1 MKPKFKDFSLPIT
14 GRRYQILY
22 DPDCPAVTY
31 DELKIFIMR
40 LKQEHRYEDVAVLLD
55 RYDYLLKNQHRRT
68 KKFNSMIKYMVNNG
82 EKIKNIEQV
91 SNSKAPYLTDVEES
105 VLNGTYKNIDYA
117 IVRHVA
123 FSLTEKNMTKEI
135 DQLLAKYK
143 DVIIEGNEHL
153 LVKYHNT
160 SLPEGYATNIE
171 DLQIN
176 QTRIDGMTPLLWK
189 VLHVPDFIPHK
200 SHLKHILKELEQE
213 GKYDE
218 VTFLENKYEKILF
231 KGMPEPKLSSE
242 EASKLFDYL
251 LSSNYHSMFEKQ
263 TKDSYFADENGE
275 IHYVDEDG
283 VIIEENTQ
291 KEEQC

>member
-1 MKPKFKDFSLPIT
+1 MKPKYKDFNLPIR
-14 GRRYQILY
+14 GRRAQILY
-22 DPDCPAVTY
+22 DPNCPDVTY
-31 DELKIFIMR
+31 EELKVFIMR

-91 SNSKAPYLTDVEES
+91 SNSNAPYLTDVEES

-143 DVIIEGNEHL
+143 DIIIEGNTRL

-160 SLPEGYATNIE
+160 SLPEGYTTKIE
-171 DLQIN
+171 DLKVDQ
-176 QTRIDGMTPLLWK
+176 RKIDGMTPLLWK
-189 VLHVPDFIPHK
+189 VLHVPDFIPRK
-200 SHLKHILKELEQE
+200 SHLKHILKELEQYE
-213 GKYDE
+213 IKAERNVLSNSLTTLLRNNPELHAERYSMLPHIE
-218 VTFLENKYEKILF
+218 QENMTNVPLY
-231 KGMPEPKLSSE
+231 
-242 EASKLFDYL
+242 A
-251 LSSNYHSMFEKQ
+251 
-263 TKDSYFADENGE
+263 
-275 IHYVDEDG
+275 V
-283 VIIEENTQ
+283 
-291 KEEQC
+291 